1 MPAAERT
8 RKTILV
14 VDDEE
19 SVRNPASR
27 MLVKAGFDVR
37 TAEDAEHALE
47 VLQQMGT
54 PDLCLVDE
62 SLPGV
67 SGSAFCAMLFDRD
80 LDVRCV
86 LMSGLER
93 ADISLPEEL
102 LDKVHFLA
110 KPWTLDELTGT
121 VHAALASDPR

>member
-1 MPAAERT
+1 MPTAERT
-8 RKTILV
+8 PKTILV

-19 SVRNPASR
+19 SVRNPATR
-27 MLVKAGFDVR
+27 VLVKAGFEVR
-37 TAEDAEHALE
+37 MAEDAEHALE
-47 VLQQMGT
+47 LLQQMKT

-62 SLPGV
+62 SLPGI
-67 SGSAFCAMLFDRD
+67 SGSAFCAMLFNRG
-80 LDVRCV
+80 LGVRCV

-93 ADISLPEEL
+93 ADISLSEEL

-121 VHAALASDPR
+121 VLAALASDPR